1 MFEFLKIQYLL
12 KNIDEEYL
20 NKMVQKERITEEEK
34 EKIISSKE
42 VSL

>member
-34 EKIISSKE
+34 ERIISEKG